1 MRCIKETTKVFDNQ
15 QQLQEIVLD
24 YFSDICASENSY
36 EKNDMVSQVI
46 FKLVIGDNN
55 AMITNIP
62 SMEEVKSAVFSLNG
76 DGAPSPDRF
85 WWMFSLA
92 FLLYCSY

>member
-36 EKNDMVSQVI
+36 EKNDMVSWVI

-76 DGAPSPDRF
+76 DGAPSPGRF

>member
-36 EKNDMVSQVI
+36 EKNDMVS
-46 FKLVIGDNN
+46 
-55 AMITNIP
+55 
-62 SMEEVKSAVFSLNG
+62 
-76 DGAPSPDRF
+76 
-85 WWMFSLA
+85 
-92 FLLYCSY
+92 